1 MSLTLDIGAT
11 GMLAQQLNVDVISN
25 NIANMTTTGYK
36 RQRAEF
42 QDLLYQTKL
51 RPGSQSSEQGTTVP
65 AGIQQGLGVKAGSV
79 YRINEQGALQETG
92 NQLDIANKGQGYF
105 QITLPSNGDT
115 AYTRDGSFQV
125 NQDGQLVTSKGY
137 LLNPAITIPNDAV
150 DITINAT
157 GQVLVKLQG
166 QTTLSNVGQIQT
178 AIFANDAG
186 LDAIGDNMFL
196 ETEASGT
203 AVVANPG
210 DPGYGELE
218 QGALESSNVNIV
230 QEITSLIAAQRA
242 YEMNSKVIQTGDE
255 MLTTITQLR

>member
-42 QDLLYQTKL
+42 QDLLYQTKV
-51 RPGSQSSEQGTTVP
+51 RPGAASSDQGTTIP

-79 YRINEQGALQETG
+79 YRINEQGALQQTG
-92 NQLDIANKGQGYF
+92 NKLDIANKGAGYF
-105 QITLPSNGDT
+105 QITLPNGDT
-115 AYTRDGSFQV
+115 AYTRDGSFQLDQ
-125 NQDGQLVTSKGY
+125 NGLMVTSEGY
-137 LLNPAITIPNDAV
+137 TLQPGITIPQDAV
-150 DITINAT
+150 DVTINST
-157 GQVLVKLQG
+157 GQVLVKTQG
-166 QTTLSNVGQIQT
+166 TTTLSNVGQIQLAT
-178 AIFANDAG
+178 FPNNAG
-186 LDAIGDNMFL
+186 LDALGSNLFG

-203 AVVANPG
+203 AVVGNPG

-218 QGALESSNVNIV
+218 QGALEGSNVNIV
-230 QEITSLIAAQRA
+230 QEITSLIQAQRA

-255 MLTTITQLR
+255 MLTTITQMR

>member
-42 QDLLYQTKL
+42 QDLLYQTKV
-51 RPGSQSSEQGTTVP
+51 RPGAASSDQGTTIP

-79 YRINEQGALQETG
+79 YRINEQGALQQTG
-92 NQLDIANKGQGYF
+92 NKLDVANKGEGYF
-105 QITLPSNGDT
+105 QITLPNGDT
-115 AYTRDGSFQV
+115 AYTRDGSFQLDQ
-125 NQDGQLVTSKGY
+125 NGLMVTSEGY
-137 LLNPAITIPNDAV
+137 QLQPGITIPQDAV
-150 DITINAT
+150 DVTINGT

-166 QTTLSNVGQIQT
+166 QTNLNNVGQIQLAT
-178 AIFANDAG
+178 FPNNAG
-186 LDAIGDNMFL
+186 LDALGDNLFQ

-203 AVVANPG
+203 GIVGNPG

-218 QGALESSNVNIV
+218 QGALENSNVNIV
-230 QEITSLIAAQRA
+230 QEITSLIQAQRA

-255 MLTTITQLR
+255 MLSTITQLRS